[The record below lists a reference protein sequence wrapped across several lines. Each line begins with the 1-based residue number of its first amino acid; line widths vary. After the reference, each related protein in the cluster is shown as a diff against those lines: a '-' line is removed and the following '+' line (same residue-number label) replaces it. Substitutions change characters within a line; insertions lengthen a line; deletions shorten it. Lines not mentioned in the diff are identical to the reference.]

1 MRWDKR
7 DTKPANSYIFFYG
20 NRNGS
25 HNLVTSFSVQKEILI
40 AATKSDHFYYM
51 MSKKLIGII
60 LF

>member
-7 DTKPANSYIFFYG
+7 DTKLANNYIFFYG

-25 HNLVTSFSVQKEILI
+25 HDLVMSFSVQKDILL
-40 AATKSDHFYYM
+40 AATDM
-51 MSKKLIGII
+51 MSQKLIGII